1 MKHDLPFYGKYSDSY
16 LIDKI
21 PLFRLMNN
29 LKLKEICNAK
39 KVDIHSSSDFW
50 IFLTAFQYREVR

>member
-1 MKHDLPFYGKYSDSY
+1 MKHDLPQLGKSSDNS

-21 PLFRLMNN
+21 PLIRLMNN
-29 LKLKEICNAK
+29 LKLKEICNTK
-39 KVDIHSSSDFW
+39 KVDIHTSSDFW